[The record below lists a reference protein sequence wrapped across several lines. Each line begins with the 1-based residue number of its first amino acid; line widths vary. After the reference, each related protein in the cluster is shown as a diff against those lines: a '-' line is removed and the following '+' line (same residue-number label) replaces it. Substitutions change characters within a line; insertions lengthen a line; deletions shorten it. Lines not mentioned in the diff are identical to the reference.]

1 MIRLPRILRAFTG
14 ALALMLALACA
25 QADDN
30 LVAGRDFKL
39 LATPQPTEQKGK
51 IEVIEFFSFGCP
63 HCAHYEPFVDEW
75 QARQP
80 KDVYLRREHV
90 NFIGRS
96 DWFPYVRMAIA
107 LKSIGQLDRLAP
119 MVFDAIHKQRIELR
133 DEDNLYTWLQKQG
146 VNRQQFDGAYKAFS
160 MQASVKRAEN
170 LARDYRLEG
179 VPTFIVA
186 GKYQVSV
193 QPDDPDG
200 KKLFG
205 IIDALVARERAAA
218 RPAKK

>member
-1 MIRLPRILRAFTG
+1 MIRLPRLLHALTA
-14 ALALMLALACA
+14 ALALTLALVTA
-25 QADDN
+25 QAADN
-30 LVAGRDFKL
+30 LVAGRDYKL
-39 LATPQPTEQKGK
+39 LASPQPTEQKGK
-51 IEVIEFFSFGCP
+51 VEVLEFFSFGCP
-63 HCAHYEPFVDEW
+63 HCAHYEPFVQQWRD
-75 QARQP
+75 RQP

-90 NFIGRS
+90 NFVGRS
-96 DWFPYVRMAIA
+96 DWFPYLRMAIA

-119 MVFDAIHKQRIELR
+119 AVFDAIHQQRIELR
-133 DEDNLYTWLQKQG
+133 DEDNLYNWLQKQG

-186 GKYQVSV
+186 GKYQVNV

-205 IIDALVARERAAA
+205 IIDALVERERAAA
-218 RPAKK
+218 KPAKK